1 VKPTPLATLV
11 PSILTV
17 LAGSTTHAQTQAIE
31 NEILIR
37 LNRPQ
42 NTATQ
47 SLQTLSRIAR
57 TSGLQNLAS
66 KLNQESPSATEGL
79 SREDAQKTFKTRSVQ
94 ILNAE
99 EGLVRLKLTPQIN
112 LEQAL
117 YDLGTHP
124 EVVQVSKNQLYR
136 PALRLVAR
144 DAVDATHLGTNA
156 PAYLPSIFQAE
167 ASSFAPPSIPNV
179 LLPSPQTQGPDSLL
193 AKDWAMNAIGIGPQ
207 QWGSI
212 QGRAHIT
219 TAVID
224 TGVDYNHE
232 DLVNGMWRM
241 TGSATTV
248 GYDFAHNN
256 PRPYDLRVFDVEG
269 CLKDPL
275 CSSGLDQS
283 KYLVN
288 PGHGTHCAGH
298 VAAVAGNSV
307 GIRGVAAGSRIM
319 ALKFFFDVGHENAGQ
334 GSDAGAI
341 QSIDYAIKNGAKI
354 INASWGGNGTRDD
367 AERSEL
373 KAALVRAQRAGVL
386 VVIAAGNDGRDNDTD
401 ETPNWPA
408 SYELDNIITV
418 AATDSNNNLADF
430 SAYGE
435 RTVHIGAPGVKILST
450 IAGGGYDDI
459 VASFKDRDGNTQTMD
474 WDGTSMAAP
483 MVAGAAAAV
492 WSKFPHLNY
501 RQVRERILKSARKVA
516 ALDGR
521 VATGGVLDVGAALRE

>member
-1 VKPTPLATLV
+1 VKPTPMAILFSTLLTSLVGFNAHANSATL
-11 PSILTV
+11 
-17 LAGSTTHAQTQAIE
+17 Q
-31 NEILIR
+31 NEVLIR

-42 NTATQ
+42 NTISQ
-47 SLQTLSRIAR
+47 SVHSLSRIAR
-57 TSGLQNLAS
+57 DTGFETLAS
-66 KLNQESPSATEGL
+66 QFNEEL
-79 SREDAQKTFKTRSVQ
+79 SGSLEVKGRAENLLFKSRSIQ
-94 ILNAE
+94 IVNAE
-99 EGLVRLKLTPQIN
+99 EGLVRLTLPFQISA
-112 LEQAL
+112 EEVMREFES
-117 YDLGTHP
+117 HP
-124 EVVQVSKNQLYR
+124 EVIQTSKNHLYR
-136 PALRLVAR
+136 PALRLVAKEAASESDFDSR
-144 DAVDATHLGTNA
+144 ALSR
-156 PAYLPSIFQAE
+156 YLPAVLQVGQTSL
-167 ASSFAPPSIPNV
+167 ASPSIPNV
-179 LLPSPQTQGPDSLL
+179 LLPSPQTPGSDALL
-193 AKDWAMNAIGIGPQ
+193 AQDWAMQAIGIGLN
-207 QWGSI
+207 QWGAI

-232 DLVNGMWRM
+232 DLINGMWRM
-241 TGSATTV
+241 PGSAATV
-248 GYDFAHNN
+248 GFDFAHNN
-256 PRPYDLRVFDVEG
+256 ARPYDLRVFDVEG

-275 CSSGLDQS
+275 CSSGLDQR

-334 GSDAGAI
+334 GSDVGAI

-354 INASWGGNGTRDD
+354 INASWGGNGPREE
-367 AERSEL
+367 AEKSEL
-373 KAALVRAQRAGVL
+373 KAALVRAQKAGVL

-418 AATDSNNNLADF
+418 AATDSNSDLASF
-430 SAYGE
+430 SAYGQ

-450 IAGGGYDDI
+450 IAGGGYNDI
-459 VASFKDRDGNTQTMD
+459 VASFKDRHGNTQTMD

-492 WSKFPHLNY
+492 WSKFPNLNY
-501 RQVRERILKSARKVA
+501 RQVREKILKSARKVA
-516 ALDGR
+516 SLEGR
-521 VATGGVLDVGAALRE
+521 VATGGVLDVGAALRD